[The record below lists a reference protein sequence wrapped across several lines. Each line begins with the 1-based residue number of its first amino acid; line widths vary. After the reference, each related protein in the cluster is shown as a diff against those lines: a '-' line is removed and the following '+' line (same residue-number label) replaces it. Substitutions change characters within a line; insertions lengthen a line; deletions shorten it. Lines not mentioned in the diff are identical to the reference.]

1 MKRVLILG
9 GSGFVG
15 RHLCEH
21 LARLGMF
28 ATVPTRRASHATA
41 VQSLPTVTVVETN
54 IHNEASLRQ
63 LLPGHD
69 AVVNLVA
76 ILHGNARSFQHVHV
90 DLPRTLARAMQATG
104 VQRLLHVSALGA
116 GTHARSHYQ
125 RSKTEGETVL
135 REAGLALT
143 VLRPSVIFGA
153 EDQFL
158 NLFAR
163 LQTRL
168 PVVPLAGA
176 STRFQP
182 VWVSDVAEAIVRC
195 LQQPGTVD
203 QTYECA
209 GPEVF
214 TLGELVQLAGRLS
227 GHARPVIGLPL
238 AAGYFQA
245 LLMQCLPGPP
255 LMSTDNV
262 HSMETDNVASG
273 TCPGL
278 AELGIRPAT
287 LEPTAARYLNPGRS
301 DPLLAVRQRN
311 AHL

>member
-1 MKRVLILG
+1 MKQVLVLG

-21 LARLGMF
+21 LARQGIR
-28 ATVPTRRASHATA
+28 ATVPTRRASHAWA
-41 VQSLPTVTVVETN
+41 VQILPNVTVVEAN
-54 IHNEASLRQ
+54 IHDEASLRQ

-76 ILHGNARSFQHVHV
+76 ILHGTARRFQQVHV
-90 DLPRTLARAMQATG
+90 DLPRTLAQAMRATG
-104 VQRLLHVSALGA
+104 VQRLVHVSALGA
-116 GTHARSHYQ
+116 GEHAASCYQ

-163 LQTRL
+163 LQARL

-176 STRFQP
+176 QTRFQP
-182 VWVSDVAEAIVRC
+182 VWVGDVAEALVRC
-195 LQQPGTVD
+195 LQQPNTVG

-214 TLGELVQLAGRLS
+214 TLGELVRLAGRLS
-227 GHARPVIGLPL
+227 SHPRPVISLPL
-238 AAGYFQA
+238 AVGYLQA

-262 HSMETDNVASG
+262 HSMEVDNVASG

-278 AELGIRPAT
+278 ADLGIRPAM
-287 LEPTAARYLNPGRS
+287 LEPTAARYLNPWRS
-301 DPLLAVRQRN
+301 DPLLAMRQ
-311 AHL
+311 HDQWH